1 MRGRTT
7 MAENNEQLQQLLDKG
22 DKSNDEFQNV
32 VVIRSEDELVS
43 FLIDVLGFGD
53 NIESEDKLKNNSSY
67 KILYSLLNG
76 VGAFTAVIEEK
87 YVDRIYRDSY
97 YMHFS
102 CKHGEYSRFCKRLFI
117 FENDIFNKTMMKKF
131 TDLNVEELQN
141 VFVGTIVIR
150 PLREGKVGRC
160 LINPY
165 FVLREKNTYL
175 RYANYSATIYGMRFR
190 INAFPFS
197 MQDGETTTCAEIT
210 ILNLM
215 DYFGRKY
222 PEYRCILP
230 SEITYIVEKNDFERT
245 LPTRGLRYST
255 ITKVFSEAGFY
266 PRLYGKNVFADMSQF
281 KRVMHYYIE
290 SGIPIAIGAKVD
302 EKTKHS
308 IVCIGHGRINNED
321 IGKKIYAVYDTIM
334 GNYIWIVDSA
344 DLCNNYITMDD
355 GCAPYQN
362 CEWKVEISSDVKKAD
377 KYMLGNYEPEMLMV
391 PLYKR
396 MFLEAQDAYDIC
408 TSALASSEVGIQRF
422 HSDFGTKDNPVIIR
436 LFMCSSRNFKHRR
449 ISRFGKKNKAIR
461 EIYSVLRLPRFVW
474 VCEIYDKS
482 GYCNG
487 KVNGEIVIDATSS
500 PDDGTKSV
508 LLYHYPY
515 HILSCQKNIENV
527 NGLFDRDEPFIR
539 VQEWEVFD
547 GYDYNLFPPERI
559 KKTV

>member
-1 MRGRTT
+1 MTDDK
-7 MAENNEQLQQLLDKG
+7 EQLQHIQDTE
-22 DKSNDEFQNV
+22 DELIDESQNV
-32 VVIRSEDELVS
+32 VVINSQDELVS
-43 FLIDVLGFGD
+43 FLIDVLEFGD
-53 NIESEDKLKNNSSY
+53 NIESEENLQNDSSY
-67 KILYSLLNG
+67 KILFSLLNR
-76 VGAFTAVIEEK
+76 VRVFTVVIEKK
-87 YVDRIYRDSY
+87 YVDRTYRDSY

-102 CKHGEYSRFCKRLFI
+102 CKHGEYSRFCKRLFV
-117 FENDIFNKTMMKKF
+117 FEG
-131 TDLNVEELQN
+131 N
-141 VFVGTIVIR
+141 VFEDAIAEKFSDLDEGKLQKRFIGTIVIR

-165 FVLREKNTYL
+165 FVIDKKNTYL
-175 RYANYSATIYGMRFR
+175 RYAKYSATIYGMRFQ

-222 PEYRCILP
+222 PEYKSILP
-230 SEITYIVEKNDFERT
+230 SEIAYIVEKNDFERT
-245 LPTRGLRYST
+245 LPTRGLKYST
-255 ITKVFSEAGFY
+255 ITKVFSEVGFY

-290 SGIPIAIGAKVD
+290 SGIPVAVGAKVD

-308 IVCIGHGRINNED
+308 IVCIGHGKINYED

-344 DLCNNYITMDD
+344 DLCKNYITMDD
-355 GCAPYQN
+355 GRVPYEN
-362 CEWKVEISSDVKKAD
+362 SEWKTEIFHDVKKVD

-408 TSALASSEVGIQRF
+408 TSALASSEVGIQKF
-422 HSDFGTKDNPVIIR
+422 YPEIGTKENPVVIR
-436 LFMCSSRNFKHRR
+436 LFMCSSRNYKQRR
-449 ISRFGKKNKAIR
+449 ISNFSSKNMEVR
-461 EIYSVLRLPRFVW
+461 EIYNVLRLPRFVW

-482 GYCNG
+482 GYCEG
-487 KVNGEIVIDATSS
+487 KAQGEIVIDATSS

-508 LLYHYPY
+508 LLFHYPY
-515 HILSCQKNIENV
+515 YILSCQRNFENV
-527 NGLFDRDEPFIR
+527 GRLFDRDEMFEQVR
-539 VQEWEVFD
+539 EWETFD
-547 GYDYNLFPPERI
+547 GYDHNLFPPEKI